1 LYVEI
6 EKEIMNKVRFKVFKL
21 ARLSDLESK
30 FNADAVGSIA
40 HAQDGLKK
48 HMRGL
53 LPSDTVKVCRERAF
67 NGDTA
72 MSPLDRQLSLYRV
85 SLAE

>member
-1 LYVEI
+1 MVNLSHVQTMSELSFFRYRTVCVQKAVWPE
-6 EKEIMNKVRFKVFKL
+6 EVRV
-21 ARLSDLESK
+21 RE
-30 FNADAVGSIA
+30 GI
-40 HAQDGLKK
+40 
-48 HMRGL
+48 
-53 LPSDTVKVCRERAF
+53 VKVCRERAF